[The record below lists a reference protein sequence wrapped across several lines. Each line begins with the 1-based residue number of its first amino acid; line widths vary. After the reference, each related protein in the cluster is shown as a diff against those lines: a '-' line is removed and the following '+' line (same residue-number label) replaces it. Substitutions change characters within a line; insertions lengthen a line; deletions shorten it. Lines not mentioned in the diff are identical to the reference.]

1 MTILLIMCVQ
11 VRVAGSQLAEI
22 LGRLA
27 IIAVNWIVVSTGSSN
42 EPSGG
47 GGAGA
52 QSQPS
57 YFALSPPINNSE
69 QRVLPARRK
78 LVIAFSSSETNSFPL
93 ISFEMFSHSLWFCF
107 SAGGGDGCTN

>member
-27 IIAVNWIVVSTGSSN
+27 IIAVNWIVVSTGSSD

-47 GGAGA
+47 GGRVHKASRHILL
-52 QSQPS
+52 SQPPS
-57 YFALSPPINNSE
+57 TTLNSVFFLLDE
-69 QRVLPARRK
+69 
-78 LVIAFSSSETNSFPL
+78 S
-93 ISFEMFSHSLWFCF
+93 
-107 SAGGGDGCTN
+107 